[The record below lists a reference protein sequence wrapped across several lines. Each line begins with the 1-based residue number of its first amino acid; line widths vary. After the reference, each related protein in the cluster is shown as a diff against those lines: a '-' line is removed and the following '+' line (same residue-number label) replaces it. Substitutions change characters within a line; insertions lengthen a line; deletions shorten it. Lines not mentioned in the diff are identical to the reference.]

1 VGFSL
6 LAEEPAVSYEGPR
19 SMRSVSYLLH
29 NKQFI
34 HTQPTVLPSYEQQT
48 FNQ

>member
-19 SMRSVSYLLH
+19 SMQSVSCLL
-29 NKQFI
+29 
-34 HTQPTVLPSYEQQT
+34 
-48 FNQ
+48 